1 MDLFTHWWWLFIVF
15 LPIDLWIYDDLWW
28 FMMIYDD
35 LWMFY
40 NDLPIVL
47 ICFNGNFHSKQLSN
61 RRRYPL
67 LGSSKGHGVSTICSL
82 SHLWMDELLISTF
95 FFRPPFLKNYQK
107 TRISVVHPFKKPGF
121 FWCPRFPYTRFFFW
135 KLWGYPMDEAI
146 GWSSWIS
153 GWVHSGDDSATNKER
168 QKWGWW
174 LPPIYD

>member
-95 FFRPPFLKNYQK
+95 FSPPFFEKLSKNQDISSSSIQKNQGFSDIHVFHTPDFFLK
-107 TRISVVHPFKKPGF
+107 TMGISH
-121 FWCPRFPYTRFFFW
+121 
-135 KLWGYPMDEAI
+135 
-146 GWSSWIS
+146 GWSDRMILLDQWM
-153 GWVHSGDDSATNKER
+153 GP
-168 QKWGWW
+168 QWGWFSHK
-174 LPPIYD
+174 